1 MKFVSKVMTFDASS
15 VGTDYV
21 VANAYGSTY
30 NRYCN
35 PIMTDLFCG
44 KLVEFLTSMG
54 VDVSY
59 DSEKKYTYI
68 NGVPFLI
75 VAYNKLNYTGT
86 SAGANA
92 SPKRS
97 MYKITVESPYSR
109 ICMLTNSATWPNT
122 SALYSYNDC
131 GSILFDEET
140 KIATVKFKFCGT
152 SEIFYFAIGSAAILR
167 RTQASTSSNYWYI
180 TETTTDALYN
190 NYYCGTFFFLSGKD
204 CLTNK
209 PIIAYGAQLNSFSKD
224 NYFFIIEKDDEGV
237 LFEPVPAAVKTEST
251 SSYYTITTDR
261 EGGRYFVRL
270 ILQDAFVVDLYRQP
284 SQNHAG
290 FPGINNLWADVATIF
305 TSNGRT
311 FWGFPYLN
319 YWVDITED

>member
-1 MKFVSKVMTFDASS
+1 MKFVSKIMTFDASS
-15 VGTDYV
+15 VGTNYV
-21 VANAYGSTY
+21 AANAYGSTS

-54 VDVSY
+54 VDASY
-59 DSEKKYTYI
+59 DSEKKHTYI

-75 VAYNKLNYTGT
+75 MAYTKLNYTGT

-109 ICMLTNSATWPNT
+109 FGMLTNTATWANT
-122 SALYSYNDC
+122 SVLYSYNEC

-152 SEIFYFAIGSAAILR
+152 SEIFYFIIGSAAILR

-180 TETTTDALYN
+180 AETTTDAFN
-190 NYYCGTFFFLSGKD
+190 NNTYCGTFFFISGKD

-209 PIIAYGAQLNSFSKD
+209 PIVAYGAQFSSFSS
-224 NYFFIIEKDDEGV
+224 NNFFFIMEKDDEGV
-237 LFEPVPAAVKTEST
+237 LFEPVPSVVKPEGA
-251 SSYYTITTDR
+251 SYYTISTNR
-261 EGGRYFVRL
+261 EGGRYIVKL
-270 ILQDAFVVDLYRQP
+270 ILRDAFVLDVYRQP

-290 FPGINNLWADVATIF
+290 FPPFNSILADVATIF
-305 TSNGRT
+305 TSNGKT
-311 FWGFPYLN
+311 YWGFPYLCF
-319 YWVDITED
+319 WADITEG